1 MKNTIKLILATAS
14 VALLAAC
21 GGGGGGGTVSTGP
34 VASTNTFNVMSGWQR
49 LVSTGFS
56 KTYNVTGTC
65 TGTMT
70 ITAAPATTATTFEGS
85 SALSSNSV
93 GSYNWTGCTPPSGS
107 TTIVRY
113 YNSNYAP
120 VGRSVVGGDYGV
132 FLTGAPTLPMTARVG
147 DIFVIGTMT
156 EYTNSTKTTSA
167 GREDS
172 TLLMEPD
179 TATTAIANLI
189 SKSYNSSGTLTAT
202 EQNRYRVAADG
213 SLTPISFDIQ
223 YANGSTVRIIGN

>member
-1 MKNTIKLILATAS
+1 MKNTIKLLLATAS
-14 VALLAAC
+14 VALLTAC

-56 KTYNVTGTC
+56 KTFNVTGTC

-85 SALSSNSV
+85 AALSAASV
-93 GSYNWTGCTPPSGS
+93 GSYSWTGCTPPSGS
-107 TTIVRY
+107 TTSIEY
-113 YNSNYAP
+113 YNSNYVP
-120 VGRSVVGGDYGV
+120 LGRSIVSGDYGV
-132 FLTGAPTLPMTARVG
+132 FATAPSLPMTARVG
-147 DIFVIGTMT
+147 DVYVIGTLT
-156 EYTNSTKTTSA
+156 EYTNSTKNTPD

-179 TATTAIANLI
+179 TATTAIANII
-189 SKSYNSSGTLTAT
+189 SKSYNASGTLTST

-213 SLTPISFDIQ
+213 GLTFISFDIQ